1 MLDAD
6 MIADA
11 LGDVRNEY
19 IHAAGRFLRYQEV
32 ECMKHTRKYSNPI
45 RFIAIAAA
53 LVCLLAVTALAAGL
67 FDWHSRIAQPG
78 EKFVAHYYS
87 ESRSGYVE
95 WDNATLV
102 LELDGPAECNKIQ
115 IRPGWMP
122 FELTEEWKNYNGHD
136 GWYDEM
142 YIFRGYG
149 IPMDLGG
156 DMADLEIP
164 CQVQVYYGA
173 QFANGGAAIL
183 NDYEPGSIT
192 EKTINGHKALL
203 FEAKLE
209 LPANEE
215 DHIPARTLHMNYVI
229 LLSEDEGYMLMIGG
243 HAGLDVLEKI
253 AENLEVRTTDE
264 IITSTDFE
272 SNTVF
277 FNVTQG

>member
-1 MLDAD
+1 MLNAD
-6 MIADA
+6 TLADA
-11 LGDVRNEY
+11 MGNIRDEY
-19 IHAAGRFLRYQEV
+19 IQAAGCFLRYQE
-32 ECMKHTRKYSNPI
+32 EMPMKHTRKYSKSI
-45 RFIAIAAA
+45 RFIALAAA

-67 FDWHSRIAQPG
+67 FDWHSRIAPPG
-78 EKFVAHYYS
+78 EKFVAHYS
-87 ESRSGYVE
+87 EARSGYVE
-95 WDNATLV
+95 WDNASLV
-102 LELDGPAECNKIQ
+102 LELDGPEECNKIQ

-122 FELTEEWKNYNGHD
+122 FELTEDWKSFNGPD

-142 YIFRGYG
+142 YIWRGCG
-149 IPMDLGG
+149 IPANLGG

-183 NDYEPGSIT
+183 NDYEPGPIT
-192 EKTINGHKALL
+192 EKTINGHKALV

-215 DHIPARTLHMNYVI
+215 YGIAARTLHMNYVI
-229 LLSEDEGYMLMIGG
+229 LLSEDEGYMLVIGG

-253 AENLEVRTTDE
+253 AENLEVRKTDE
-264 IITSTDFE
+264 IITGADFE
-272 SNTVF
+272 SSNVF